1 MCQVRGSCGSPARLH
16 ERSAVTDKP
25 QIPVLTHAWLPIVAA
40 ITVAGAIVLGP
51 RGAVS
56 SLVPDDP
63 IETRILTE
71 LRLPRVTLGFLAGAA
86 LATAGMAFQAVFRN
100 ALATPYTLGVSAG
113 ASLGA
118 AVYAHLGLAAS
129 LAGIPGYA
137 LAALSGALLAIALVY
152 AVAQATYAFSS
163 STLLL
168 AGVAISFVCTSV
180 ILAIQY
186 IGDVTTS
193 FRIGRWLLGGLD
205 VVGFQ
210 PVVHVLPFAAIGIA
224 ILLAVSRDLDL
235 LAVGEESAASR
246 GVAVATVKKLI
257 FAAASLMVGGV
268 VATCGPIGFVGLVV
282 PHIGRLLVGPGHRTL
297 GLFSVL
303 AGGTFLVA
311 CDALGRTVVAPV
323 EIPVGIITALI
334 GGPFFLAMLVQG
346 HARRRLRGAA

>member
-1 MCQVRGSCGSPARLH
+1 M
-16 ERSAVTDKP
+16 TDQP
-25 QIPVLTHAWLPIVAA
+25 RIPVPAYAWLPIVAV
-40 ITVAGAIVLGP
+40 ITVAGAIALGP
-51 RGAVS
+51 RGSVS
-56 SLVPDDP
+56 SLVPNDP
-63 IETRILTE
+63 IEARILTE
-71 LRLPRVTLGFLAGAA
+71 LRVPRVTLGFLAGAA

-118 AVYAHLGLAAS
+118 AVYAHLGLTAS

-137 LAALSGALLAIALVY
+137 FAALSGALVAIGLVY
-152 AVAQATYAFSS
+152 AIARAACGFSS

-168 AGVAISFVCTSV
+168 AGVAISFVFTSA

-193 FRIGRWLLGGLD
+193 FRIGRWLLGGLE

-210 PVVHVLPFAAIGIA
+210 PVLHVLPFVAIGIA

-235 LAVGEESAASR
+235 LVVGEEAAASR
-246 GVAVATVKKLI
+246 GVSVASVKKLI

-282 PHIGRLLVGPGHRTL
+282 PHIGRLVVGPGHRTL

-323 EIPVGIITALI
+323 EIPVGIITALL

-346 HARRRLRGAA
+346 HARQRLRRAA